1 MSALRRGWPWA
12 VTLLLTVPAL
22 LRWALPNLP
31 GGADTAL
38 HTLRAVELAWAI
50 QNGHWWPRYAPDL
63 AYGYGYPLF
72 AAYGLGAQYVI
83 LAWHALGLAL
93 VPATLA
99 AFALCD
105 AVGALGTFALVRARF
120 GTMAGWLGAA
130 VYAYSPYVLMSLQRG
145 ALPEAIGLAL
155 LPWLWWSLAR
165 EVPPGALSWTGLVR
179 HGTPTALTLAG
190 ILVSHN
196 PSSALAAGTA
206 AVVLGATTAL
216 APGPER
222 RRTALVGVTGL
233 GLGLGLGAF
242 FWLPVVFDAPYL
254 SLAIAYANPVMDYR
268 NNFLG
273 LGELLSLPQP
283 YDVRLIGEQVPRAL
297 SWPALGL
304 TGLAALRWRA
314 YDRIQR
320 TWWVGAVLGAVLVA
334 GLTLAAAAPAWERIP
349 GLRLIQFPARLLGPA
364 SLMVALAAAAV
375 LVARRTGDDA
385 VGGVGLPAARA
396 PQAQGM
402 ALLAALTV
410 VMLNGA
416 AWMTHFL
423 DLSVPAQPTLADVH
437 SREVRT
443 GTVGTTTAG
452 EYYPI
457 WVTERPPADKLI
469 ARYADGPLI
478 TRFDPASLPPGARLL
493 DDRPGFLTET
503 VVVDSPTAFTAVFEL
518 HVFPGWQA
526 RLDGA
531 PVETRPL
538 APYGFLGVEV
548 PAGQHTLAVFFGSTP
563 ARDGAGWLSGLTL
576 VLIASAWAVSWR
588 RPRRDA
594 AVAPPP
600 SLVLPGWV
608 WVGGALLVALAT
620 LNTRS
625 NLWVGT
631 RFDPVSG
638 RLAGVGQARADDF
651 GGLLRLI
658 GLDAP
663 TTAVPA
669 DQDVDVRLYWT
680 ALQPLHE
687 NLSVQLTLQDAQGVL
702 VAQSDTQNPADR
714 PTRTWA
720 LDHYARDTHRLRLM
734 PGTPPGVYRLFT
746 TVYRQGDLAQLRAP
760 VEIGTVTLG
769 RALRPVALTPETPMV
784 ADLGPHLLLGHS
796 ALPAEIGVGERLPV
810 RLYWRT
816 TGSTEGLPVIPV
828 WRSAAGQRWATEPLR
843 ASPMGLEAGDEW
855 QTVALVHVPAALPS
869 GTYALWLEGHQAVVL
884 GQVRVAAPLRS
895 DAVPALAHPSAERF
909 GDVAEL
915 VAWEAIGGELRLAW
929 RALSSPG
936 VRYRLFVHALGADGE
951 IARQADLEL
960 QAGSRPTTSW
970 LAGEVLVERI
980 ALDLPPG
987 SAGYR
992 VGWYDP
998 VTGERLR
1005 LPNGDEF
1012 VLLR

>member
-1 MSALRRGWPWA
+1 M
-12 VTLLLTVPAL
+12 

-38 HTLRAVELAWAI
+38 HTLRAVELLWAI

-105 AVGALGTFALVRARF
+105 AIGALGAFTLVRGRF
-120 GTMAGWLGAA
+120 GTVAGWLGAA
-130 VYAYSPYVLMSLQRG
+130 IYAYSPYILMSLHRG

-165 EVPPGALSWTGLVR
+165 EAPQGALSWAGLIR
-179 HGTPTALTLAG
+179 HSIPTALTLAG
-190 ILVSHN
+190 ILISHN

-206 AVVLGATTAL
+206 AGVLGATTVL
-216 APGPER
+216 ASGPER
-222 RRTALVGVTGL
+222 RRVALVGVTGL
-233 GLGLGLGAF
+233 GLGLGLSAF
-242 FWLPVVFDAPYL
+242 VWLPVVFDAPFL

-268 NNFLG
+268 NNFLE
-273 LGELLSLPQP
+273 LGELLALPQP

-304 TGLAALRWRA
+304 TGLAALRGLA
-314 YDRIQR
+314 LDRVQR
-320 TWWVGAVLGAVLVA
+320 IWWVGAVLGAVLLA
-334 GLTLAAAAPAWERIP
+334 SLTLAAAAPAWEFIP
-349 GLRLIQFPARLLGPA
+349 GLRLIQFPSRLLGPA
-364 SLMVALAAAAV
+364 SLMLALAAAAV
-375 LVARRTGDDA
+375 LMTRRSGDDA
-385 VGGVGLPAARA
+385 IRGVGLPATHHRVRT
-396 PQAQGM
+396 PQAQGV
-402 ALLAALTV
+402 ALLAALAV

-423 DLSVPAQPTLADVH
+423 DLSVPPQPTLADLH
-437 SREVRT
+437 NREVRT

-457 WVTERPPADKLI
+457 WVSERPPAGKLI

-478 TRFDPASLPPGARLL
+478 TRFDPASLPPNARLL
-493 DDRPGFLTET
+493 EDHPGFLTES
-503 VVVDSPTAFTAVFEL
+503 VVVDTPTAFTAVFEL
-518 HVFPGWQA
+518 HFFPGWQA
-526 RLDGA
+526 GLDGA

-548 PAGQHTLAVFFGSTP
+548 PAGQHTLTVYFSSTP
-563 ARDGAGWLSGLTL
+563 ARDGAGWVSGLTL
-576 VLIASAWAVSWR
+576 VLIASAWVGSWR
-588 RPRRDA
+588 RPERDTA
-594 AVAPPP
+594 DGASP
-600 SLVLPGWV
+600 SPALPGWV
-608 WVGGALLVALAT
+608 WVGGALLVALAAV
-620 LNTRS
+620 NTRS

-631 RFDPVSG
+631 RLDPVSG
-638 RLAGVGQARADDF
+638 QLADVGWARADDF

-663 TTAVPA
+663 AAAVAA
-669 DQDVDVRLYWT
+669 DQDIDVRLYWA

-687 NLSVQLTLQDAQGVL
+687 NLSVQLTLRDAQGVL

-714 PTRTWA
+714 PTSTWA
-720 LDHYARDTHRLRLM
+720 LNHYARDTHRLRLM

-746 TVYRQGDLAQLRAP
+746 TVYRQGDLTQLRAP
-760 VEIGTVTLG
+760 IEIGAVTLE
-769 RALRPVALTPETPMV
+769 RALRPVVLTPENPMV
-784 ADLGPHLLLGHS
+784 VDLSSGVLLGHS
-796 ALPAEIGVGERLPV
+796 TLPAEIGVGERLPV
-810 RLYWRT
+810 RLYWRAM
-816 TGSTEGLPVIPV
+816 GSTEGLPVIPV
-828 WRSAAGQRWATEPLR
+828 WRSAAGQRWAVEPLP
-843 ASPMGLEAGDEW
+843 APPAGLEVGDEW
-855 QTVALVHVPAALPS
+855 QAMALVHVPAALPS
-869 GTYALWLEGHQAVVL
+869 GVYDLWLEGRQATAL
-884 GQVRVAAPLRS
+884 GQLRVVAPLRS
-895 DAVPALAHPSAERF
+895 DAVPALAYPRSERF
-909 GDVAEL
+909 GNVAEL
-915 VAWEAIGGELRLAW
+915 VAWEAAGGELRLAW

-951 IARQADLEL
+951 IDSQADLEL
-960 QAGSRPTTSW
+960 QAGGRPTTSW

-980 ALDLPPG
+980 ALDLPP
-987 SAGYR
+987 SSTGYR

-998 VTGERLR
+998 LTGERLR

-1012 VLLR
+1012 ILLR